1 MFRAPKKSSGNN
13 ATAIEA
19 IEKIVQEKKI
29 STKINYDV
37 LRSLSGPSLANTNRP
52 DDSKDPYKEEIEPP
66 GIFGDSPMSTD
77 LRESSYAGTSKLLR
91 NSSSVS
97 DRKESNIPNENNSWS
112 IKRKLSSTRIS
123 DTKIGSNSIVSSE
136 SKIQKLSNK
145 DIEQPLE
152 KQDSREVVVETGP
165 VDSRTISYENEELDE
180 FEDEDDEDIPQSAA
194 ELLSKHRGD
203 DAAEISDY
211 EEEYYWMY
219 FLSVSNGDIFT
230 VKKSILS
237 VNLRLYKYHE

>member
-52 DDSKDPYKEEIEPP
+52 DDSKDPYKEEIETP
-66 GIFGDSPMSTD
+66 GIFGEPPMSTD
-77 LRESSYAGTSKLLR
+77 LRESSYAGTSKLLI
-91 NSSSVS
+91 NSSTAS
-97 DRKESNIPNENNSWS
+97 DRKESNISNENNSWS

-180 FEDEDDEDIPQSAA
+180 FEDEDDEDMPQSAA

-211 EEEYYWMY
+211 EEEYY
-219 FLSVSNGDIFT
+219 
-230 VKKSILS
+230 
-237 VNLRLYKYHE
+237 